1 MRPALVVRRAA
12 NYLDR
17 HDVESPLATAE
28 VLLADTLG
36 TDRTGLYTRSEGL
49 TSAEARRF
57 GRALCRRCTG
67 APTQHITGLAGF
79 RSITVV
85 VRPGVFVPRPE
96 TEVLVEVALE
106 AIVDVPTPIVVD
118 VGTGTG
124 VVALA
129 ICTERRDARVL
140 ATDLSPEA
148 VALARENAALLG
160 AAVEVLDGD
169 LLAPLPPELVGR
181 IDLVV
186 SNPPYVEPDQFA
198 SLPVDVKADP
208 SLALLGGLPVFDRL
222 LGAAARVLGPGGALA
237 VEVGDGQA
245 ASVAELAE
253 RAGFVDTMVRPDL
266 AGRDRVVLSR
276 QAP

>member
-148 VALARENAALLG
+148 VALARE
-160 AAVEVLDGD
+160 
-169 LLAPLPPELVGR
+169 
-181 IDLVV
+181 
-186 SNPPYVEPDQFA
+186 
-198 SLPVDVKADP
+198 
-208 SLALLGGLPVFDRL
+208 
-222 LGAAARVLGPGGALA
+222 
-237 VEVGDGQA
+237 
-245 ASVAELAE
+245 
-253 RAGFVDTMVRPDL
+253 
-266 AGRDRVVLSR
+266 
-276 QAP
+276 

>member
-67 APTQHITGLAGF
+67 TPTQHITGLAGF
-79 RSITVV
+79 RSVTVV

-198 SLPVDVKADP
+198 FLPVDVKADP
-208 SLALLGGLPVFDRL
+208 SLALLGGLPAFERL
-222 LGAAARVLGPGGALA
+222 LSAAARVLGPGGALA

-253 RAGFVDTMVRPDL
+253 KAGFVDTMVRPDL

-276 QAP
+276 RAP